1 MRQLFKGDNY
11 LREETIRGSR
21 LKMGQ
26 LRVMGVQLYVF
37 AGSKIELLMRKLHC
51 PASFPQHQFE
61 LVLVRI
67 ESLARKY

>member
-1 MRQLFKGDNY
+1 
-11 LREETIRGSR
+11 
-21 LKMGQ
+21 MGQ

-37 AGSKIELLMRKLHC
+37 AGSKIELLKRKLHC
-51 PASFPQHQFE
+51 PPSFQCANNLFYLFIVLASWIPQHQFE